1 MIGARA
7 LLWLIGFLGTMWAV
21 IGIFH
26 HLPDVGMGMA
36 VTAASVLG
44 WGLCD
49 WLEGRE
55 VAR

>member
-1 MIGARA
+1 VIAVRA
-7 LLWLIGFLGTMWAV
+7 ILWLIGFMGTLWAV

-26 HLPDVGMGMA
+26 HLPDVGIGMA

-49 WLEGRE
+49 WLER
-55 VAR
+55 